1 MPPIIFEHASTGALR
16 KLLTAMVVLS
26 IGGCAVPSL
35 PSLPSRESLYGGPH
49 ATGNFADIGY
59 ANWSDN
65 EPAYRM
71 YPGDVLDVT
80 APSAP
85 ELARTVTVQPDGRIA
100 LPLIQPVMAA
110 DRSIAEL
117 QGELAQ
123 AYSSQLLRPEIEV
136 SVKQAAPLQI
146 FVGGEVK
153 NPGVYAMPGDI
164 NALQGVILAGGFLVT
179 SRRQEV
185 VVIRRGIDGRPMM
198 RTVDLRAAIYSPG
211 GRDAVPLRRSDIVY
225 VPRSTIAEIDNFVQ
239 QYLVQTLPIQF
250 SYAINGQ
257 YVSAK

>member
-1 MPPIIFEHASTGALR
+1 MPARPFRNILVCGL
-16 KLLTAMVVLS
+16 VVSL
-26 IGGCAVPSL
+26 GGCAIDVP
-35 PSLPSRESLYGGPH
+35 LPSRQSLYGGPH
-49 ATGNFADIGY
+49 ATGDFADIGY
-59 ANWSDN
+59 ANWSDT
-65 EPAYRM
+65 EPAYRL

-85 ELARTVTVQPDGRIA
+85 ELARTVTVQPDGRIV
-100 LPLIQPVMAA
+100 LPLIAPVMAA
-110 DRSIAEL
+110 DRSVLEL
-117 QGELAQ
+117 EGELAQ
-123 AYSSQLLRPEIEV
+123 AYSSQLLRPEVEV
-136 SVKQAAPLQI
+136 SVKQSAPLQVFI
-146 FVGGEVK
+146 GGEVK

-164 NALQGVILAGGFLVT
+164 NALQGVILAGGFLPT

-185 VVIRRGIDGRPMM
+185 VVIRRGLDGRPMM
-198 RTVDLRAAIYSPG
+198 RTVDLRAAIYNPA

-257 YVSAK
+257 YVTAK